1 MHSGWELA
9 QESEYRIR
17 NSVWDC
23 YFVTKIEESQQLKNI
38 RIKLTNVQLFLI
50 LNCVHRPKM

>member
-9 QESEYRIR
+9 RESE

-23 YFVTKIEESQQLKNI
+23 YFVTKIEKSHIFENI
-38 RIKLTNVQLFLI
+38 RKHLTYFKLFKIV
-50 LNCVHRPKM
+50 NCVQRHKFS